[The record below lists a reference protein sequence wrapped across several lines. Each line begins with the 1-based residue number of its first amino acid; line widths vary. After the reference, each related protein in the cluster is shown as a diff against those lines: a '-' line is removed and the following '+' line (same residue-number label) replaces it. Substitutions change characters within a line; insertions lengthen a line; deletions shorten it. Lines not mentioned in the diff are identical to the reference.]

1 MNRRKY
7 LWILVVI
14 LLYIFP
20 KNIYAYNPIT
30 FESLTIDD
38 GLSQG
43 TVETIIQDSKGYI
56 WIGTNDGL
64 NRYNGTDMT
73 VFKSDKKDKNS
84 IISSYILSL
93 AEDKS
98 GNLWVGTDEGIS
110 RIDLSDYSIKNYRY
124 YKDNKNTPYS
134 AINTI
139 YVDENNLIYIGSNNG
154 LYIYDGDKD
163 EFNKILDDKDNLN
176 DKCIYSIIKDKN
188 KDIWIG
194 TQKGI
199 NKIDAKTNKVDLEYT
214 QYLNSLEWG
223 IVYSLLFDNDNNL
236 WVATSEKG
244 LNKINLETKELK
256 SYYMDE
262 NDKYSLKSNS
272 IRDLI
277 EDDKGTIW
285 IATEKGL
292 SKYLGND
299 KFASYLGKSYDSN
312 SLANNIVCSL
322 MKDNTGLIWA
332 GTYTGISIF
341 DPDNKIETYRNDP
354 FDENTLSDNVVMGV
368 YEDDDGL
375 LWIGTRDKGLNI
387 IDRKKDEISHIYE
400 GDSSKDLTTNAV
412 SIITGKDNI
421 IWVGTRNGV
430 NKINKDNMNIEKYT
444 TEDGLIDNNIKSLL
458 VDSKNRLWIGTPTGV
473 SILDI
478 ETGNI
483 SDMTQKLIEAGID
496 EPYIQEIYEDKDG
509 IFWMGGYISGGL
521 IRYDEINETITM
533 YNSQIEGEEEFIVN
547 TVRDILEDDKGNLW
561 IGTNSGL
568 LYFNKDTKNFKVYTE
583 EEGLANNIVYGVLED
598 NDKNLWM
605 STNNGIS
612 KFDIKEESFTN
623 LSGKDGLQSNEFN
636 GNASYKCNDGELL
649 FGGINGLN
657 IFNPENVLIKTSIF
671 DVVFDDFEVAGKR
684 LQDIDGKTFS
694 YDENFIRIRYF
705 VPDYRNN
712 GNIQYYYKLSGIS
725 NDWVSVKSNEV
736 ILSDLKPGKYTF
748 SIKSRGSD
756 GIIGGEN
763 KVSFTIKPPIW
774 KSPMAIISYIII
786 IIMAIYMQIYKVK
799 RLDKLVNNRTKQLY
813 DEMEKNKVLFD
824 KVIEA
829 ERSKNNYF
837 INLSHE
843 LRTPLNVI
851 NSIEQLIRSF
861 CNSDKELTK
870 DNLSRYMDMM
880 KRNTDRLLNLI
891 NNIID
896 TSKIENGKYKL
907 NLDYY
912 DIVYIVEEASLSLKE
927 DIEVSG
933 IELIIDTNVEEKIIL
948 CDKYDIERCVV
959 NLVSNAKKFTP
970 SGGSITVKIDD
981 LDDFIKI
988 SVEDTG
994 IGIEEKYHSSI
1005 FDRFNQIIDENS
1017 EVKGGSGLGLT
1028 ITKHIVDMH
1037 RGKIFVESKKN
1048 KGTKFTIIL
1057 PSK

>member
-1 MNRRKY
+1 MNRHKY
-7 LWILVVI
+7 LWILVVV

-30 FESLTIDD
+30 FENLTIDD
-38 GLSQG
+38 GLSQA

-64 NRYNGTDMT
+64 NRYNGTDMR
-73 VFKSDKKDKNS
+73 VFKSDKKNKDS

-93 AEDKS
+93 AEDNS

-110 RIDLSDYSIKNYRY
+110 RIDLTDYSIKNYRY
-124 YKDNKNTPYS
+124 YKNNKNTPYS

-139 YVDENNLIYIGSNNG
+139 YVDDNNLIYIGTNNG
-154 LYIYDGDKD
+154 VYIYDEDKD
-163 EFNKILDDKDNLN
+163 EFNKILDSKVN
-176 DKCIYSIIKDKN
+176 IYSIAKDKN
-188 KDIWIG
+188 KDIWVG
-194 TQKGI
+194 TQRGI
-199 NKIDAKTNKVDLEYT
+199 NKIDAKTNKVDLEGTEYID
-214 QYLNSLEWG
+214 SLDWG

-236 WVATSEKG
+236 WIATSEKG
-244 LNKINLETKELK
+244 LKKINFETKEVK

-277 EDDKGTIW
+277 QDDKGIIW

-312 SLANNIVCSL
+312 SLAHNIVYSL

-332 GTYTGISIF
+332 GTYTGVSIF
-341 DPDNKIETYRNDP
+341 DPDHKIETYRNDP

-368 YEDDDGL
+368 YEDEDGL

-387 IDRKKDEISHIYE
+387 IDRKRDHISHIYE
-400 GDSSKDLTTNAV
+400 GDSSKDLSTNAV
-412 SIITGKDNI
+412 SIITGKENI

-458 VDSKNRLWIGTPTGV
+458 VDSKNRLWIGTPKGV
-473 SILDI
+473 TILDI
-478 ETGNI
+478 ETGKV
-483 SDMTQKLIEAGID
+483 SDITEKLIEAGIE

-521 IRYDEINETITM
+521 IRYDEINNSIIM
-533 YNSQIEGEEEFIVN
+533 YNSYREDGDGEELVVN
-547 TVRDILEDDKGNLW
+547 TIRDILEDNRGNLW

-568 LYFNKDTKNFKVYTE
+568 LYFDKKSTNFKVYTDE
-583 EEGLANNIVYGVLED
+583 DGLANNIVYGILAD
-598 NDKNLWM
+598 NDKNLWI

-612 KFDIKEESFTN
+612 KFDIKEEKFTN
-623 LSGKDGLQSNEFN
+623 LSSKDGLQSNEFN
-636 GNASYKCNDGELL
+636 GNSSYKCNDGEFL

-657 IFNPENVLIKTSIF
+657 IFNPDNILLKTNSS
-671 DVVFDDFEVAGKR
+671 DVVFDDFEVEGKT
-684 LQDIDGKTFS
+684 LEDIDGKTFP

-712 GNIQYYYKLSGIS
+712 GNIQYYYKLSGLS
-725 NDWVSVKSNEV
+725 NDWISVKSNEV

-748 SIKSRGSD
+748 SIKFRGSN
-756 GIIGGEN
+756 GVIGGEN
-763 KVSFTIKPPIW
+763 RVSFTIKPPYW
-774 KSPMAIISYIII
+774 KSPLAIVIYAI
-786 IIMAIYMQIYKVK
+786 IIMILIYRNMNKVK
-799 RLDKLVNNRTKQLY
+799 NLDKLVYKRTKQLY
-813 DEMEKNKVLFD
+813 DEMEKNQFLFD

-861 CNSDKELTK
+861 CNSEKELSK
-870 DNLSRYMDMM
+870 EKLSSYMDMM
-880 KRNTDRLLNLI
+880 RSNTDRLLNLI

-907 NLDYY
+907 NLDYHN
-912 DIVYIVEEASLSLKE
+912 IVYIAEEASLSLKE
-927 DIEVSG
+927 SIESLG
-933 IELIIDTNVEEKIIL
+933 IELIFDTDVEEKIIL
-948 CDKYDIERCVV
+948 CDKYDIERCII
-959 NLVSNAKKFTP
+959 NLVSNAQKFTP
-970 SGGSITVKIDD
+970 SGGRITVKIND
-981 LDDFIKI
+981 LDEFVEIT
-988 SVEDTG
+988 VEDTG
-994 IGIEEKYHSSI
+994 IGIEKKYHSTI
-1005 FDRFNQIIDENS
+1005 FDRFNQVVDEHS

-1028 ITKHIVDMH
+1028 ITKHIIDLH
-1037 RGKIFVESKKN
+1037 KGEIFIESEKH
-1048 KGTKFTIIL
+1048 KGTKFIIIL
-1057 PSK
+1057 PVK